1 MQSVQVPQLAWYGNT
16 MLNLYFPSEWRVRYC
31 PMKGHARRRIDSDGI
46 KQAFRNPI
54 GSRTIGQL
62 ARQRREAVII
72 FDDTSRPTR
81 SAEIVP
87 HIIEELN
94 ANGISND
101 HIRFVC
107 ALGAHGAFSR
117 IDFVKKLGEDIVE
130 EFPVYNHNAFSNLTD
145 LGKTMMGTPV
155 KINSEVMAC
164 DLKIGLG
171 SVVPHPGSGFGGG
184 AKILLPG
191 VASIESMAH
200 NHGKVGGISM
210 STFFGVDT
218 TNKKP
223 SIGWGKVEGNP
234 MRMDQEEAARMA
246 SLDIKVDTVI
256 NGYGETTDVFV
267 GGFVD
272 EHRAA
277 AKVAR
282 NTYGTKTVG
291 NADIVV
297 SNAYAKAS
305 DATLATQSTVINIKE
320 NGTLVLVV
328 NAPEGQ
334 VTHYLVGKFGKKSG
348 GPLYAPYLPRY
359 SRMII
364 FSQYKVKDPLTPIGE
379 QDSVIWTSEWSEV
392 IELLKAAHPGNP
404 TVAVYPY
411 AEIQVDERLL

>member
-1 MQSVQVPQLAWYGNT
+1 
-16 MLNLYFPSEWRVRYC
+16 
-31 PMKGHARRRIDSDGI
+31 MKGHARQRISPDGI
-46 KQAFRNPI
+46 KKAFRNPI
-54 GSRTIGQL
+54 GSKRIGQV
-62 ARQRREAVII
+62 ARRKKEAIII

-107 ALGAHGAFSR
+107 ALGAHGTFSR
-117 IDFVKKLGEDIVE
+117 IDFIKKLGEDIVD

-145 LGKTMMGTPV
+145 LGKTKLGTPV
-155 KINSEVMAC
+155 QVNSEVMAC

-191 VASIESMAH
+191 VASIESIAH

-218 TNKKP
+218 TSNKP
-223 SIGWGKVEGNP
+223 STGGRWGKVDGNP

-246 SLDIKVDTVI
+246 SLDIKVDTLI

-277 AKVAR
+277 AKVAKSI
-282 NTYGTKTVG
+282 YGTETVS
-291 NADIVV
+291 NADIVI

-305 DATLATQSTVINIKE
+305 DATLATQSTVIKIKKS
-320 NGTLVLVV
+320 GTLVLVV

-348 GPLYAPYLPRY
+348 GPLYAPYLPEY
-359 SRMII
+359 CRMIV

-379 QDSVIWTSEWSEV
+379 QESVIWTNKWSEV

-404 TVAVYPY
+404 TVAVYPC
-411 AEIQVDERLL
+411 AEIQVDEQLL

>member
-1 MQSVQVPQLAWYGNT
+1 MQNIQVPQLLWYGNT
-16 MLNLYFPSEWRVRYC
+16 MLNLQFPSEWRVHYC
-31 PMKGHARRRIDSDGI
+31 PMKGHARQRIGPDGI
-46 KQAFRNPI
+46 KEALRNPI
-54 GSRTIGQL
+54 GSKTIGQM
-62 ARQRREAVII
+62 ARQKKEAVIL

-81 SAEIVP
+81 AAEIVP
-87 HIIEELN
+87 CIIEELN
-94 ANGISND
+94 ADGISND

-107 ALGAHGAFSR
+107 ALGGHGTSSR

-145 LGKTMMGTPV
+145 LGMTKLGTPV
-155 KINSEVMAC
+155 QINSEVMGC

-184 AKILLPG
+184 AKIILPG

-210 STFFGVDT
+210 STFFGVDST
-218 TNKKP
+218 SEKL
-223 SIGWGKVEGNP
+223 SVGWGKVEANP
-234 MRMDQEEAARMA
+234 MRSDQEEAARMA
-246 SLDIKVDTVI
+246 SLDIKVDAVI
-256 NGYGETTDVFV
+256 NGYGETSDVFV
-267 GGFVD
+267 GDFVD

-277 AKVAR
+277 AKIAR
-282 NTYGTKTVG
+282 GVYATETVN

-305 DATLATQSTVINIKE
+305 DATLATQSSVIGLKE
-320 NGTLVLVV
+320 NGTLVVIV

-348 GPLYAPYLPRY
+348 GPLYAPYLPKY
-359 SRMII
+359 SRMIV

-379 QDSVIWTSEWSEV
+379 QESVIWTSEWSEV
-392 IELLKAAHPGNP
+392 IELLKSTHPGKP

-411 AEIQVDERLL
+411 ADMQVDEKLL